1 MIMRTN
7 IKNIVSLLVSLILT
21 GCNADFGD
29 INTNPNK
36 VTSIGSENLFHNVI
50 GYLGKPFAGEFEYIA
65 PMMQYTATTNGN
77 YNIPG
82 NTYAID
88 GTAMGIYSS
97 IWSSYSVDFMR
108 YLNLIETQLTE
119 ENNNASKLAEV
130 NIIRALLL
138 SQYADTFGPVPY
150 DQIAEALNGI
160 VYPKYRSEK
169 DVYLGTEEFKGVLD
183 LLDESIQ
190 VLKNSTDDLFPNDLF
205 FNADREKWIK
215 FASSILL
222 RLSIRISDVETE
234 VAKTYINKAISY
246 GLILDEIDI
255 AKINHRPSVTGEPD
269 YLDNSV
275 ANSLLTLKKERGYCY
290 GASFIT
296 ALKEFNENQIDPRLK
311 VIAGVYDENDVY
323 YDNYYDY
330 EGMLN
335 GCEMDDVESVVE
347 RMGFDDIYTPGI
359 GRYGFASFKKET
371 VLNREAYYIVLGNAE
386 VNFLLAEA
394 VWKGLI
400 SGDAESYY
408 LNGIKSS
415 MRLMKYWGESISEEE
430 IETYIKTLPKLGEN
444 KSMNLRNGLDEII
457 TQKWLSMFENAMQPW
472 CDWRRTHYPSII
484 TDNPNMNKLGITGN
498 KLPGRLPYPQDES
511 IRNKDN
517 YDEGVLMLSN
527 KSDDYMNDLWWAK
540 PYFSL

>member
-1 MIMRTN
+1 M
-7 IKNIVSLLVSLILT
+7 KNIIKHVSILFISLGLA

-29 INTNPNK
+29 VNTNPNAI
-36 VTSIGSENLFHNVI
+36 TSVKSENLFHNVV
-50 GYLGKPFAGEFEYIA
+50 GYLGKPFTGEFEYIA

-108 YLNLIETQLTE
+108 YLNLIETQLKE
-119 ENNNASKLAEV
+119 ESGNTSKLAEV
-130 NIIRALLL
+130 KILRSLLL
-138 SQYADTFGPVPY
+138 SQYADTFGPIPY
-150 DQIAEALNGI
+150 DQIANALNGI
-160 VYPKYRSEK
+160 IYPEYRSEK
-169 DVYLGTEEFKGVLD
+169 DVYLGTTEFKGVLEI
-183 LLDESIQ
+183 LDESIQ
-190 VLKNSTDDLFPNDLF
+190 TLKNSTDELFANDIF
-205 FNADREKWIK
+205 YNADREKWIK

-234 VAKTYINKAISY
+234 MARTYINKAVSY
-246 GLILDEIDI
+246 GVIMDEGDI
-255 AKINHRPSVTGEPD
+255 AKVNHRPTMTGEPS

-275 ANSLLTLKKERGYCY
+275 ATSLLTLKRERGYCY
-290 GASFIT
+290 AASFIT
-296 ALKEFNENQIDPRLK
+296 MLKGFNENQIDPRLK
-311 VIAGVYDENDVY
+311 AIAGVYDENGTY
-323 YDNYYDY
+323 FDNYQDY

-347 RMGFDDIYTPGI
+347 NMGFDQIYTPGI
-359 GRYGFASFKKET
+359 GRYGFASFKTET
-371 VLNREAYYIVLGNAE
+371 ILNREAYYIVMGNAE

-394 VWKGLI
+394 AWKGLLI
-400 SGDAESYY
+400 GDAEVYY
-408 LNGIKSS
+408 QQGIIAS
-415 MRLMKYWGESISEEE
+415 MRSMKYWGETIPESE
-430 IETYIKTLPKLGEN
+430 ITNYMNTLPKLGQN
-444 KSMNLRNGLDEII
+444 KTMNLRDGLDEIL

-484 TDNPNMNKLGITGN
+484 TDNPNMNKLGITN
-498 KLPGRLPYPQDES
+498 HKLPGRLPYPQDES

-517 YDEGVLMLSN
+517 YAKGVSMLSN

-540 PYFSL
+540 SYFK

>member
-1 MIMRTN
+1 M
-7 IKNIVSLLVSLILT
+7 KNIIKHVSILFISLGLA

-29 INTNPNK
+29 VNTNPNAI
-36 VTSIGSENLFHNVI
+36 TSVKSENLFHNVV
-50 GYLGKPFAGEFEYIA
+50 GYLGKPFTGEFEYIA

-108 YLNLIETQLTE
+108 YLNLIETQLKE
-119 ENNNASKLAEV
+119 ESGNTSKLAEV
-130 NIIRALLL
+130 KILRSLLL
-138 SQYADTFGPVPY
+138 SQYADTFGPIPY
-150 DQIAEALNGI
+150 DQIANALNGI
-160 VYPKYRSEK
+160 IYPEYRSEK
-169 DVYLGTEEFKGVLD
+169 DVYLGTTEFKGVLEI
-183 LLDESIQ
+183 LDESIQ
-190 VLKNSTDDLFPNDLF
+190 TLKNSTDELFANDIF
-205 FNADREKWIK
+205 YNADREKWIK

-234 VAKTYINKAISY
+234 MARTYINKAVSY
-246 GLILDEIDI
+246 GVIMDEGDI
-255 AKINHRPSVTGEPD
+255 AKVNHRPTTTGEPS

-275 ANSLLTLKKERGYCY
+275 ATSLLTLKRERGYCY
-290 GASFIT
+290 AASFIT
-296 ALKEFNENQIDPRLK
+296 MLKGFNENQIDPRLK
-311 VIAGVYDENDVY
+311 AIAGVYDENGTY
-323 YDNYYDY
+323 FDNYQDY

-347 RMGFDDIYTPGI
+347 NMGFDQIYTPGI
-359 GRYGFASFKKET
+359 GRYGFASFKTET
-371 VLNREAYYIVLGNAE
+371 ILNREAYYIVMGNAE

-394 VWKGLI
+394 AWKGLLI
-400 SGDAESYY
+400 GDAEVYY
-408 LNGIKSS
+408 QQGIIAS
-415 MRLMKYWGESISEEE
+415 MRSMKYWGETIPESE
-430 IETYIKTLPKLGEN
+430 ITNYMNTLPKLGQN
-444 KSMNLRNGLDEII
+444 KTMNLRDGLDEIL

-484 TDNPNMNKLGITGN
+484 TDNPNMNKLGITN
-498 KLPGRLPYPQDES
+498 HKLPGRLPYPQDES

-517 YDEGVLMLSN
+517 YAKGVSMLSN

-540 PYFSL
+540 SYFKF

>member
-160 VYPKYRSEK
+160 VYPKYRSGK

>member
-1 MIMRTN
+1 MRTN

-21 GCNADFGD
+21 GCYADFGD

-119 ENNNASKLAEV
+119 ENNNTSKLAEV

>member
-1 MIMRTN
+1 M
-7 IKNIVSLLVSLILT
+7 KNIIKHISILFISLGLA

-29 INTNPNK
+29 VNTNPNAI
-36 VTSIGSENLFHNVI
+36 TSVKSENLFHNVV
-50 GYLGKPFAGEFEYIA
+50 GYLGKPFTGEFEYIA

-108 YLNLIETQLTE
+108 YLNLIETQLKE
-119 ENNNASKLAEV
+119 ESGNTSKLAEV
-130 NIIRALLL
+130 KILRSLLL
-138 SQYADTFGPVPY
+138 SQYADTFGPIPY
-150 DQIAEALNGI
+150 DQIANALNGI
-160 VYPKYRSEK
+160 IYPEYRSEK
-169 DVYLGTEEFKGVLD
+169 DVYLGTTEFKGVLEI
-183 LLDESIQ
+183 LDESIQ
-190 VLKNSTDDLFPNDLF
+190 TLKNSTDELFANDIF
-205 FNADREKWIK
+205 YNADREKWIK

-234 VAKTYINKAISY
+234 MARTYINKAVSY
-246 GLILDEIDI
+246 GVIMDEGDI
-255 AKINHRPSVTGEPD
+255 AKVNHRPTTTGEPS

-275 ANSLLTLKKERGYCY
+275 ATSLLTLKRERGYCY
-290 GASFIT
+290 AASFIT
-296 ALKEFNENQIDPRLK
+296 MLKGFNENQIDPRLK
-311 VIAGVYDENDVY
+311 AIAGVYDENGTY
-323 YDNYYDY
+323 FDNYQDY

-347 RMGFDDIYTPGI
+347 NMGFDQIYTPGI
-359 GRYGFASFKKET
+359 GRYGFASFKTET
-371 VLNREAYYIVLGNAE
+371 ILNREAYYIVMGNAE

-394 VWKGLI
+394 AWKGLLI
-400 SGDAESYY
+400 GDAEVYY
-408 LNGIKSS
+408 QQGIIAS
-415 MRLMKYWGESISEEE
+415 MRSMKYWGETIPESE
-430 IETYIKTLPKLGEN
+430 ITNYMNTLPKLGQN
-444 KSMNLRNGLDEII
+444 KTMNLRDGLDEIL

-484 TDNPNMNKLGITGN
+484 TDNPNMNKLGITN
-498 KLPGRLPYPQDES
+498 HKLPGRLPYPQDES

-517 YDEGVLMLSN
+517 YAKGVSMLSN

-540 PYFSL
+540 SYFK

>member
-1 MIMRTN
+1 M
-7 IKNIVSLLVSLILT
+7 KNIIKHVSILFISLGLA

-29 INTNPNK
+29 VNTNPNAI
-36 VTSIGSENLFHNVI
+36 TSVKSENLFHNVV
-50 GYLGKPFAGEFEYIA
+50 GYLGKPFTGEFEYIA

-108 YLNLIETQLTE
+108 YLNLIETQLKE
-119 ENNNASKLAEV
+119 ESGNTSKLAEV
-130 NIIRALLL
+130 KILRSLLL
-138 SQYADTFGPVPY
+138 SQYADTFGPIPY
-150 DQIAEALNGI
+150 DQIANALNGI
-160 VYPKYRSEK
+160 IYPEYRSEK
-169 DVYLGTEEFKGVLD
+169 DVYLGTTEFKGVLEI
-183 LLDESIQ
+183 LDESIQ
-190 VLKNSTDDLFPNDLF
+190 TLKNSTDELFANDIF
-205 FNADREKWIK
+205 YNADREKWIK

-234 VAKTYINKAISY
+234 MARTYINKAVSY
-246 GLILDEIDI
+246 GVIMDEGDI
-255 AKINHRPSVTGEPD
+255 AKVNHRPTTTGEPS

-275 ANSLLTLKKERGYCY
+275 ATSLLILKRERGYCY
-290 GASFIT
+290 AASFIT
-296 ALKEFNENQIDPRLK
+296 MLKGFNENQIDPRLK
-311 VIAGVYDENDVY
+311 AIAGVYDENGTY
-323 YDNYYDY
+323 FDNYQDY

-347 RMGFDDIYTPGI
+347 NMGFDQIYTPGI
-359 GRYGFASFKKET
+359 GRYGFASFKTET
-371 VLNREAYYIVLGNAE
+371 ILNREAYYIVMGNAE

-394 VWKGLI
+394 AWKGLLI
-400 SGDAESYY
+400 GDAEVYY
-408 LNGIKSS
+408 QQGIIAS
-415 MRLMKYWGESISEEE
+415 MRSMKYWGETIPESE
-430 IETYIKTLPKLGEN
+430 ITNYMNTLPKLGQN
-444 KSMNLRNGLDEII
+444 KTMNLRDGLDEIL

-484 TDNPNMNKLGITGN
+484 TDNPNMNKLGITN
-498 KLPGRLPYPQDES
+498 HKLPGRLPYPQDES

-517 YDEGVLMLSN
+517 YAKGVSMLSN

-540 PYFSL
+540 SYFK

>member
-1 MIMRTN
+1 M
-7 IKNIVSLLVSLILT
+7 KNIIKCVSILFISLGLA

-29 INTNPNK
+29 INMNPNA
-36 VTSIGSENLFHNVI
+36 VTSIKSENLFHNVI

-88 GTAMGIYSS
+88 GTAMSIYSS

-108 YLNLIETQLTE
+108 YLNLIETQIKE
-119 ENNNASKLAEV
+119 EGGNSSKLAEV
-130 NIIRALLL
+130 NILRSLLL

-150 DQIAEALNGI
+150 DQIANALNGVI
-160 VYPKYRSEK
+160 YPEYRSEK
-169 DVYLGTEEFKGVLD
+169 DIYLGTTEFKGVLEV
-183 LLDESIQ
+183 LDESIQ
-190 VLKNSTDDLFPNDLF
+190 ILKKSTDELFANDIF
-205 FNADREKWIK
+205 YNADREKWIK

-234 VAKTYINKAISY
+234 IAKTYIDKAVSY
-246 GLILDEIDI
+246 GLIMDEGDI
-255 AKINHRPSVTGEPD
+255 AKVNHRPTTTGEPS

-275 ANSLLTLKKERGYCY
+275 ATSLLTLKKDRGYCY
-290 GASFIT
+290 AASFIT
-296 ALKEFNENQIDPRLK
+296 ALKSFNENQIDPRLK
-311 VIAGVYDENDVY
+311 AIAGVYDENGTY
-323 YDNYYDY
+323 FDNYQDY

-347 RMGFDDIYTPGI
+347 NMGFDQIYTPGI
-359 GRYGFASFKKET
+359 GRYGFASFKMET
-371 VLNREAYYIVLGNAE
+371 VLNREAYYIVMGNAE

-394 VWKGLI
+394 AWKGLFA
-400 SGDAESYY
+400 GNAEIYY
-408 LNGIKSS
+408 QQGIIAS
-415 MRLMKYWGESISEEE
+415 MRLMKYWGETISESE
-430 IETYIKTLPKLGEN
+430 ITNYINTLPKLGQN
-444 KSMNLRNGLDEII
+444 KTMNLRDGLDEII
-457 TQKWLSMFENAMQPW
+457 TQKWLSMFENAIQPW

-484 TDNPNMNKLGITGN
+484 TDNPNMNKLGITN
-498 KLPGRLPYPQDES
+498 HKLPGRLPYPQDES

-517 YDEGVLMLSN
+517 YTKGVSMLSN

-540 PYFSL
+540 SYFK

>member
-1 MIMRTN
+1 M
-7 IKNIVSLLVSLILT
+7 KNIIKHVSILFISLGLA

-29 INTNPNK
+29 VNTNPNAI
-36 VTSIGSENLFHNVI
+36 TSVKSENLFHNVV
-50 GYLGKPFAGEFEYIA
+50 GYLGKPFTGEFEYIA

-108 YLNLIETQLTE
+108 YLNLIETQLKE
-119 ENNNASKLAEV
+119 ESGNTSKLAEV
-130 NIIRALLL
+130 KILRSLLL
-138 SQYADTFGPVPY
+138 SQYADTFGPIPY
-150 DQIAEALNGI
+150 DQIANALNGI
-160 VYPKYRSEK
+160 IYPEYRSEK
-169 DVYLGTEEFKGVLD
+169 DVYLGTTEFKGVLEI
-183 LLDESIQ
+183 LDESIQ
-190 VLKNSTDDLFPNDLF
+190 TLKNSTDELFANDIF
-205 FNADREKWIK
+205 YNADREKWIK

-234 VAKTYINKAISY
+234 MARTYINKAVSY
-246 GLILDEIDI
+246 GVIMDEGDI
-255 AKINHRPSVTGEPD
+255 AKVNHRPTTTGEPS

-275 ANSLLTLKKERGYCY
+275 ATSLLTLKRERGYCY
-290 GASFIT
+290 AASFIT
-296 ALKEFNENQIDPRLK
+296 MLKGFNENLIDPRLK
-311 VIAGVYDENDVY
+311 AIAGVYDENGTY
-323 YDNYYDY
+323 FDNYQDY

-347 RMGFDDIYTPGI
+347 NMGFDQIYTPGI
-359 GRYGFASFKKET
+359 GRYGFASFKTET
-371 VLNREAYYIVLGNAE
+371 ILNREAYYIVMGNAE

-394 VWKGLI
+394 AWKGLLI
-400 SGDAESYY
+400 GDAEVYY
-408 LNGIKSS
+408 QQGIIAS
-415 MRLMKYWGESISEEE
+415 MRLMKYWGETIPESE
-430 IETYIKTLPKLGEN
+430 ITNYMNTLPKLGQN
-444 KSMNLRNGLDEII
+444 KTMNLRDGLDEIL

-484 TDNPNMNKLGITGN
+484 TDNPNMNKLGITN
-498 KLPGRLPYPQDES
+498 HKLPGRLPYPQDES

-517 YDEGVLMLSN
+517 YAKGVSMLSN

-540 PYFSL
+540 SYFK

>member
-1 MIMRTN
+1 M
-7 IKNIVSLLVSLILT
+7 KNIIKHVSILFISLGLA

-29 INTNPNK
+29 VNSNPNAI
-36 VTSIGSENLFHNVI
+36 TSVKSENLFHNVV
-50 GYLGKPFAGEFEYIA
+50 GYLGKPFTGEFEYIA

-108 YLNLIETQLTE
+108 YLNLIETQLKE
-119 ENNNASKLAEV
+119 ESGNTSKLAEV
-130 NIIRALLL
+130 KILRSLLL
-138 SQYADTFGPVPY
+138 SQYADTFGPIPY
-150 DQIAEALNGI
+150 DQIANALNGI
-160 VYPKYRSEK
+160 IYPEYRSEK
-169 DVYLGTEEFKGVLD
+169 DVYLGTTEFKGVLEI
-183 LLDESIQ
+183 LDESIQ
-190 VLKNSTDDLFPNDLF
+190 TLKNSTDELFANDIF
-205 FNADREKWIK
+205 YNADREKWIK

-234 VAKTYINKAISY
+234 MARTYINKAVSY
-246 GLILDEIDI
+246 GVIMDEGDI
-255 AKINHRPSVTGEPD
+255 AKVNHRPTTTGEPS

-275 ANSLLTLKKERGYCY
+275 ATSLLTLKRERGYCY
-290 GASFIT
+290 AASFIT
-296 ALKEFNENQIDPRLK
+296 MLKGFNENQIDPRLK
-311 VIAGVYDENDVY
+311 AIAGVYDENGTY
-323 YDNYYDY
+323 FDNYQDY

-347 RMGFDDIYTPGI
+347 NMGFDQIYTPGI
-359 GRYGFASFKKET
+359 GRYGFASFKTET
-371 VLNREAYYIVLGNAE
+371 ILNREAYYIVMGNAE

-394 VWKGLI
+394 AWKGLLI
-400 SGDAESYY
+400 GDAEVYY
-408 LNGIKSS
+408 QQGIIAS
-415 MRLMKYWGESISEEE
+415 MRSMKYWGETIPESE
-430 IETYIKTLPKLGEN
+430 ITNYMNTLPKLGQN
-444 KSMNLRNGLDEII
+444 KTMNLRDGLDEIL

-484 TDNPNMNKLGITGN
+484 TDNPNMNKLGITN
-498 KLPGRLPYPQDES
+498 HKLPGRLPYPQDES

-517 YDEGVLMLSN
+517 YAKGVSMLSN

-540 PYFSL
+540 SYFK

>member
-1 MIMRTN
+1 M
-7 IKNIVSLLVSLILT
+7 KNIIKHVSILFISLGLA

-29 INTNPNK
+29 VNTNPNAI
-36 VTSIGSENLFHNVI
+36 TSVKSENLFHNVV
-50 GYLGKPFAGEFEYIA
+50 GYLGKPFTGEFEYIA

-108 YLNLIETQLTE
+108 YLNLIETQLKE
-119 ENNNASKLAEV
+119 ESGNTSKLAEV
-130 NIIRALLL
+130 KILRSLLL
-138 SQYADTFGPVPY
+138 SQYADTFGPIPY
-150 DQIAEALNGI
+150 DQIANALNGI
-160 VYPKYRSEK
+160 IYPEYRSEK
-169 DVYLGTEEFKGVLD
+169 DVYLGTTEFKGVLEI
-183 LLDESIQ
+183 LDESIQ
-190 VLKNSTDDLFPNDLF
+190 TLKNSTDELFANDIF
-205 FNADREKWIK
+205 YNADREKWIK

-234 VAKTYINKAISY
+234 MARTYINKAVSY
-246 GLILDEIDI
+246 GVIMDEGDI
-255 AKINHRPSVTGEPD
+255 AKVNHRPTTTGEPS

-275 ANSLLTLKKERGYCY
+275 ATSLLTLKRERGYCY
-290 GASFIT
+290 AASFIT
-296 ALKEFNENQIDPRLK
+296 MLKGFNENQIDPRLK
-311 VIAGVYDENDVY
+311 AIAGVYDENGTY
-323 YDNYYDY
+323 FDNYQDY

-347 RMGFDDIYTPGI
+347 NMGFDQIYTPGI
-359 GRYGFASFKKET
+359 GRYGFASFKTET
-371 VLNREAYYIVLGNAE
+371 ILNREAYYIVMGNAE

-394 VWKGLI
+394 AWKGLLI
-400 SGDAESYY
+400 GDAEVYY
-408 LNGIKSS
+408 QQGIIAS
-415 MRLMKYWGESISEEE
+415 MRSMKYWGETIPESE
-430 IETYIKTLPKLGEN
+430 ITNYMNTLPTLGQN
-444 KSMNLRNGLDEII
+444 KTMNLRDGLDEIL

-484 TDNPNMNKLGITGN
+484 TDNPNMNKLGITN
-498 KLPGRLPYPQDES
+498 HKLPGRLPYPQDES

-517 YDEGVLMLSN
+517 YAKGVSMLSN

-540 PYFSL
+540 SYFK

>member
-1 MIMRTN
+1 M
-7 IKNIVSLLVSLILT
+7 KNIIKHVSILFISLGLA

-29 INTNPNK
+29 VNTNPNAI
-36 VTSIGSENLFHNVI
+36 TSVKSENLFHNVV
-50 GYLGKPFAGEFEYIA
+50 GYLGKPFTGEFEYIA

-108 YLNLIETQLTE
+108 YLNLIETQLKE
-119 ENNNASKLAEV
+119 ERGNTSKLAEV
-130 NIIRALLL
+130 KILRSLLL
-138 SQYADTFGPVPY
+138 SQYADTFGPIPY
-150 DQIAEALNGI
+150 DQIANALNGI
-160 VYPKYRSEK
+160 IYPEYRSEK
-169 DVYLGTEEFKGVLD
+169 DVYLGTTEFKGVLEI
-183 LLDESIQ
+183 LDESIQ
-190 VLKNSTDDLFPNDLF
+190 TLKNSTDELFANDIF
-205 FNADREKWIK
+205 YNADREKWIK

-234 VAKTYINKAISY
+234 MARTYINKAVSY
-246 GLILDEIDI
+246 GVIMDEGDI
-255 AKINHRPSVTGEPD
+255 AKVNHRPTTTGEPS

-275 ANSLLTLKKERGYCY
+275 ATSLLTLKRERGYCY
-290 GASFIT
+290 AASFIT
-296 ALKEFNENQIDPRLK
+296 MLKGFNENQIDPRLK
-311 VIAGVYDENDVY
+311 AIAGVYDENGTY
-323 YDNYYDY
+323 FDNYQDY

-347 RMGFDDIYTPGI
+347 NMGFDQIYTPGI
-359 GRYGFASFKKET
+359 GRYGFASFKTET
-371 VLNREAYYIVLGNAE
+371 ILNREAYYIVMGNAE

-394 VWKGLI
+394 AWKGLLI
-400 SGDAESYY
+400 GDAEVYY
-408 LNGIKSS
+408 QQGIIAS
-415 MRLMKYWGESISEEE
+415 MRLMKYWGETIPESE
-430 IETYIKTLPKLGEN
+430 ITNYMNTLPKLGQN
-444 KSMNLRNGLDEII
+444 KTMNLRDGLDEIL

-484 TDNPNMNKLGITGN
+484 TDNPNMNKLGITN
-498 KLPGRLPYPQDES
+498 HKLPGRLPYPQDES

-517 YDEGVLMLSN
+517 YAKGVSMLSN

-540 PYFSL
+540 SYFK

>member
-1 MIMRTN
+1 M
-7 IKNIVSLLVSLILT
+7 KNIIKHVSILFISLGLA

-29 INTNPNK
+29 VNTNPNAI
-36 VTSIGSENLFHNVI
+36 TSVKSENLFHNVV
-50 GYLGKPFAGEFEYIA
+50 GYLGKPFTGEFEYIA

-108 YLNLIETQLTE
+108 YLNLIETQLKE
-119 ENNNASKLAEV
+119 ESGNTSKLAEV
-130 NIIRALLL
+130 KILRSLLL
-138 SQYADTFGPVPY
+138 SQYADTFGPIPY
-150 DQIAEALNGI
+150 DQIANALNGI
-160 VYPKYRSEK
+160 IYPEYRSEK
-169 DVYLGTEEFKGVLD
+169 DVYLGTTEFKGVLEI
-183 LLDESIQ
+183 LDESIQ
-190 VLKNSTDDLFPNDLF
+190 TLKNSTDELFANDIF
-205 FNADREKWIK
+205 YNADREKWIK

-234 VAKTYINKAISY
+234 MARTYINKAVSY
-246 GLILDEIDI
+246 GVIMDEGDI
-255 AKINHRPSVTGEPD
+255 AKVNHRPTTTGEPS

-275 ANSLLTLKKERGYCY
+275 ATSLLTLKRERGYCY
-290 GASFIT
+290 AASFIT
-296 ALKEFNENQIDPRLK
+296 MLKGFNENQIDPRLK
-311 VIAGVYDENDVY
+311 AIAGVYDENGTY
-323 YDNYYDY
+323 FDNYQDY

-347 RMGFDDIYTPGI
+347 NMEFDQIYTPGI
-359 GRYGFASFKKET
+359 GRYGFASFKTET
-371 VLNREAYYIVLGNAE
+371 ILNREAYYIVMGNAE

-394 VWKGLI
+394 AWKGLLI
-400 SGDAESYY
+400 GDAEVYY
-408 LNGIKSS
+408 QQGIIAS
-415 MRLMKYWGESISEEE
+415 MRSMKYWGETIPESE
-430 IETYIKTLPKLGEN
+430 ITNYMNTLPTLGQN
-444 KSMNLRNGLDEII
+444 KTMNLRDGLDEIL

-484 TDNPNMNKLGITGN
+484 TDNPNMNKLGITN
-498 KLPGRLPYPQDES
+498 HKLPGRLPYPQDES

-517 YDEGVLMLSN
+517 YAKGVSMLSN

-540 PYFSL
+540 SYFK

>member
-1 MIMRTN
+1 M
-7 IKNIVSLLVSLILT
+7 KNIIKHVSILFISLGLA

-29 INTNPNK
+29 VNTNPNAI
-36 VTSIGSENLFHNVI
+36 TSVKSENLFHNVV
-50 GYLGKPFAGEFEYIA
+50 GYLGKPFTGEFEYIA

-108 YLNLIETQLTE
+108 YLNLIETQLKE
-119 ENNNASKLAEV
+119 ESGNTSKLAEV
-130 NIIRALLL
+130 KILRSLLL
-138 SQYADTFGPVPY
+138 SQYADTFGPIPY
-150 DQIAEALNGI
+150 DQIANALNGI
-160 VYPKYRSEK
+160 IYPEYRSEK
-169 DVYLGTEEFKGVLD
+169 DVYLGTTEFKGVLEI
-183 LLDESIQ
+183 LDESIQ
-190 VLKNSTDDLFPNDLF
+190 TLKNSTDELFANDIF
-205 FNADREKWIK
+205 YNADREKWIK

-234 VAKTYINKAISY
+234 MARTYINKAVSY
-246 GLILDEIDI
+246 GVIMDEGDI
-255 AKINHRPSVTGEPD
+255 AKVNHRPTTTGEPS

-275 ANSLLTLKKERGYCY
+275 ATSLLTLKRERGYCY
-290 GASFIT
+290 AASFIT
-296 ALKEFNENQIDPRLK
+296 MLKGFNENQIDPRLK
-311 VIAGVYDENDVY
+311 AIAGVYDENGTY
-323 YDNYYDY
+323 FDNYQDY

-347 RMGFDDIYTPGI
+347 NMGFDQIYTPGI
-359 GRYGFASFKKET
+359 GRYGFASFKTET
-371 VLNREAYYIVLGNAE
+371 ILNREAYYIVMGNAE

-394 VWKGLI
+394 AWKGLLI
-400 SGDAESYY
+400 GDAEVYY
-408 LNGIKSS
+408 QQGIIAS
-415 MRLMKYWGESISEEE
+415 MRSMKYWGETIPESE
-430 IETYIKTLPKLGEN
+430 ITNYMNTLPKLGQN
-444 KSMNLRNGLDEII
+444 KTMNFRDGLDEIL

-484 TDNPNMNKLGITGN
+484 TDNPNMNKLGITN
-498 KLPGRLPYPQDES
+498 HKLPGRLPYPQDES

-517 YDEGVLMLSN
+517 YAKGVSMLSN

-540 PYFSL
+540 SYFK

>member
-1 MIMRTN
+1 MRTN

>member
-1 MIMRTN
+1 MRTN

-160 VYPKYRSEK
+160 VYPKYRSGK

>member
-1 MIMRTN
+1 M
-7 IKNIVSLLVSLILT
+7 KNIIKHVSILFISLGLA

-29 INTNPNK
+29 VNTNPNAI
-36 VTSIGSENLFHNVI
+36 TSVKSENLFHNVV
-50 GYLGKPFAGEFEYIA
+50 GYLGKPFTGEFEYIA

-108 YLNLIETQLTE
+108 YLNLIETQLKE
-119 ENNNASKLAEV
+119 ESGNTSKLAEV
-130 NIIRALLL
+130 KILRSLLL
-138 SQYADTFGPVPY
+138 SQYADTFGPIPY
-150 DQIAEALNGI
+150 DQIANALNGI
-160 VYPKYRSEK
+160 IYPEYRSEK
-169 DVYLGTEEFKGVLD
+169 DVYLGTTEFKGVLEI
-183 LLDESIQ
+183 LDESIQ
-190 VLKNSTDDLFPNDLF
+190 TLKNSTDELFANDIF
-205 FNADREKWIK
+205 YNADREKWIK

-234 VAKTYINKAISY
+234 MARTYINKAVSY
-246 GLILDEIDI
+246 GVIMDEGDI
-255 AKINHRPSVTGEPD
+255 AKVNHRPTTTGEPS

-275 ANSLLTLKKERGYCY
+275 ATSLLTLKRERGYCY
-290 GASFIT
+290 AASFIT
-296 ALKEFNENQIDPRLK
+296 MLKGFNENQIDPRLK
-311 VIAGVYDENDVY
+311 AIAGVYDENGTY
-323 YDNYYDY
+323 FDNYQDY

-347 RMGFDDIYTPGI
+347 NMGFDQIYTPGI
-359 GRYGFASFKKET
+359 GRYGFASFKTET
-371 VLNREAYYIVLGNAE
+371 ILNREAYYIVMGNAE

-394 VWKGLI
+394 AWKGLLI
-400 SGDAESYY
+400 GDAEVYY
-408 LNGIKSS
+408 QQGIIAS
-415 MRLMKYWGESISEEE
+415 MRLMKYWGETIPESE
-430 IETYIKTLPKLGEN
+430 ITNYMNTLPKLGQN
-444 KSMNLRNGLDEII
+444 KTMNLRDGLDEIL

-484 TDNPNMNKLGITGN
+484 TDNPNMNKLGITN
-498 KLPGRLPYPQDES
+498 HKLPGRLPYPQDES

-517 YDEGVLMLSN
+517 YAKGVSMLSN

-540 PYFSL
+540 SYFK

>member
-1 MIMRTN
+1 MRTN

-234 VAKTYINKAISY
+234 VAR
-246 GLILDEIDI
+246 LILI
-255 AKINHRPSVTGEPD
+255 KQ
-269 YLDNSV
+269 YL
-275 ANSLLTLKKERGYCY
+275 
-290 GASFIT
+290 
-296 ALKEFNENQIDPRLK
+296 
-311 VIAGVYDENDVY
+311 
-323 YDNYYDY
+323 
-330 EGMLN
+330 
-335 GCEMDDVESVVE
+335 MD
-347 RMGFDDIYTPGI
+347 
-359 GRYGFASFKKET
+359 
-371 VLNREAYYIVLGNAE
+371 
-386 VNFLLAEA
+386 
-394 VWKGLI
+394 
-400 SGDAESYY
+400 
-408 LNGIKSS
+408 
-415 MRLMKYWGESISEEE
+415 
-430 IETYIKTLPKLGEN
+430 
-444 KSMNLRNGLDEII
+444 
-457 TQKWLSMFENAMQPW
+457 
-472 CDWRRTHYPSII
+472 
-484 TDNPNMNKLGITGN
+484 
-498 KLPGRLPYPQDES
+498 
-511 IRNKDN
+511 
-517 YDEGVLMLSN
+517 
-527 KSDDYMNDLWWAK
+527 
-540 PYFSL
+540 

>member
-21 GCNADFGD
+21 GCYADFGD

-119 ENNNASKLAEV
+119 ENNNTSKLAEV

>member
-1 MIMRTN
+1 M
-7 IKNIVSLLVSLILT
+7 KNIIKHVSILFISLGLA

-29 INTNPNK
+29 VNTNPNAI
-36 VTSIGSENLFHNVI
+36 TSVKSENLFHNVV
-50 GYLGKPFAGEFEYIA
+50 GYLGKPFTGEFEYIA

-108 YLNLIETQLTE
+108 YLNLIETQLKE
-119 ENNNASKLAEV
+119 ESGNTSKLAEV
-130 NIIRALLL
+130 KILRSLLL
-138 SQYADTFGPVPY
+138 SQYADTFGPIPY
-150 DQIAEALNGI
+150 DQIANALNGI
-160 VYPKYRSEK
+160 IYPEYRSEK
-169 DVYLGTEEFKGVLD
+169 DVYLGTTEFKGVLEI
-183 LLDESIQ
+183 LDESIQ
-190 VLKNSTDDLFPNDLF
+190 TLKNSTDELFANDIF
-205 FNADREKWIK
+205 YNADREKWIK

-234 VAKTYINKAISY
+234 MARTYINKAVSY
-246 GLILDEIDI
+246 GVIMDEGDI
-255 AKINHRPSVTGEPD
+255 AKVNHRPTTTGEPS

-275 ANSLLTLKKERGYCY
+275 ATSLLTLKRERGYCY
-290 GASFIT
+290 AASFIT
-296 ALKEFNENQIDPRLK
+296 MLKGFNENQIDPRLK
-311 VIAGVYDENDVY
+311 AIAGVYDENGTY
-323 YDNYYDY
+323 FDNYQDY

-347 RMGFDDIYTPGI
+347 NMGFDQIYTPGI
-359 GRYGFASFKKET
+359 GRYGFASFKTET
-371 VLNREAYYIVLGNAE
+371 ILNREAYYIVMGNAE

-394 VWKGLI
+394 AWKGLLI
-400 SGDAESYY
+400 GDAEVYY
-408 LNGIKSS
+408 QQGIIAS
-415 MRLMKYWGESISEEE
+415 MRSMKYWGETIPESE
-430 IETYIKTLPKLGEN
+430 ITNYMNTLPKLGQN
-444 KSMNLRNGLDEII
+444 KTMNLRDGLDEIL

-484 TDNPNMNKLGITGN
+484 TDNPNMNKLGITN
-498 KLPGRLPYPQDES
+498 HKLPGRLPYPQDES

-517 YDEGVLMLSN
+517 YAKGVSMLSN

-540 PYFSL
+540 SYFK

>member
-1 MIMRTN
+1 MKTN
-7 IKNIVSLLVSLILT
+7 HKFILSLFVSFILM

-29 INTNPNK
+29 INTNPTK

-50 GYLGKPFAGEFEYIA
+50 GYLGQPFAGEFEYIA

-88 GTAMGIYSS
+88 GTAMSIYSS
-97 IWSSYSVDFMR
+97 IWSSYSVDFVR
-108 YLNLIETQLTE
+108 YLNLIETQLNE
-119 ENNNASKLAEV
+119 ENGNVSKLAEV

-169 DVYLGTEEFKGVLD
+169 DIYLGTDEFEGVLD
-183 LLDESIQ
+183 LLDKSIQ
-190 VLKNSTDDLFPNDLF
+190 ALRNSSDELFSDDIF

-222 RLSIRISDVETE
+222 RLSIRISDVEPDI
-234 VAKTYINKAISY
+234 AKNYIDKALSY
-246 GLILDEIDI
+246 GLILDEADI
-255 AKINHRPSVTGEPD
+255 AKVNHRPSTTGEPS

-296 ALKEFNENQIDPRLK
+296 ALKNFNANQIDPRLK
-311 VIAGVYDENDVY
+311 VMAGVYDENEVH
-323 YDNYYDY
+323 YDNYQDY

-335 GCEMDDVESVVE
+335 GCEMDDVESVVAN
-347 RMGFDDIYTPGI
+347 MGFDEIYTPGI
-359 GRYGFASFKKET
+359 GRYGFASFKMET

-394 VWKGLI
+394 AWKNLI
-400 SGDAESYY
+400 VGDAEVYY
-408 LNGIKSS
+408 RQGIEAS
-415 MRLMKYWGESISEEE
+415 MRLMKYWGEAIPESEISD
-430 IETYIKTLPKLGEN
+430 YLNTLPALGQNE
-444 KSMNLRNGLDEII
+444 SLNLRGGLDEII

-484 TDNPNMNKLGITGN
+484 TDNPNMNKLGITDHR
-498 KLPGRLPYPQDES
+498 LPGRLPYPQDES
-511 IRNKDN
+511 VRNKEN
-517 YDEGVLMLSN
+517 YDEGVSMLSN

>member
-1 MIMRTN
+1 M
-7 IKNIVSLLVSLILT
+7 KNIIKHVSILFISLGLA

-29 INTNPNK
+29 VNTNPNAI
-36 VTSIGSENLFHNVI
+36 TSVKSENLFHNVV
-50 GYLGKPFAGEFEYIA
+50 GYLGKPFTGEFEYIA

-108 YLNLIETQLTE
+108 YLNLIETQLKE
-119 ENNNASKLAEV
+119 ESGNTSKLAEV
-130 NIIRALLL
+130 KILRSLLL
-138 SQYADTFGPVPY
+138 SQYADTFGPIPY
-150 DQIAEALNGI
+150 DQIANALNGI
-160 VYPKYRSEK
+160 IYPEYRSEK
-169 DVYLGTEEFKGVLD
+169 DVYLGTTEFKGVLEI
-183 LLDESIQ
+183 LDESIQ
-190 VLKNSTDDLFPNDLF
+190 TLKNSTDELFANDIF
-205 FNADREKWIK
+205 YNADREKWIK

-234 VAKTYINKAISY
+234 MARTYINKAVSY
-246 GLILDEIDI
+246 GVIMDEGDI
-255 AKINHRPSVTGEPD
+255 AKVNHRPTTTGEPS

-275 ANSLLTLKKERGYCY
+275 ATSLLTLKRERGYRY
-290 GASFIT
+290 AASFIT
-296 ALKEFNENQIDPRLK
+296 MLKGFNENQIDPRLK
-311 VIAGVYDENDVY
+311 AIAGVYDENGTY
-323 YDNYYDY
+323 FDNYQDY

-347 RMGFDDIYTPGI
+347 NMGFDQIYTPGI
-359 GRYGFASFKKET
+359 GRYGFASFKTET
-371 VLNREAYYIVLGNAE
+371 ILNREAYYIVMGNAE

-394 VWKGLI
+394 AWKGLLI
-400 SGDAESYY
+400 GDAEVYY
-408 LNGIKSS
+408 QQGIIAS
-415 MRLMKYWGESISEEE
+415 MRSMKYWGETIPESE
-430 IETYIKTLPKLGEN
+430 ITNYMNTLPKLGQN
-444 KSMNLRNGLDEII
+444 KTMNLRDGLDEIL

-484 TDNPNMNKLGITGN
+484 TDNPNMNKLGITN
-498 KLPGRLPYPQDES
+498 HKLPGRLPYPQDES

-517 YDEGVLMLSN
+517 YAKGVSMLSN

-540 PYFSL
+540 SYFK

>member
-1 MIMRTN
+1 M
-7 IKNIVSLLVSLILT
+7 KNIMKHVSILFISLGLA

-29 INTNPNK
+29 VNTNPNAI
-36 VTSIGSENLFHNVI
+36 TSVKSENLFHNVV
-50 GYLGKPFAGEFEYIA
+50 GYLGKPFTGEFEYIA

-108 YLNLIETQLTE
+108 YLNLIETQLKE
-119 ENNNASKLAEV
+119 ESGNTSKLAEV
-130 NIIRALLL
+130 KILRSLLL
-138 SQYADTFGPVPY
+138 SQYADTFGPIPY
-150 DQIAEALNGI
+150 DQIANALNGI
-160 VYPKYRSEK
+160 IYPEYRSEK
-169 DVYLGTEEFKGVLD
+169 DVYLGTTEFKGVLEI
-183 LLDESIQ
+183 LDESIQ
-190 VLKNSTDDLFPNDLF
+190 TLKNSTDELFANDIF
-205 FNADREKWIK
+205 YNADREKWIK

-234 VAKTYINKAISY
+234 MARTYINKAVSY
-246 GLILDEIDI
+246 GVIMDEGDI
-255 AKINHRPSVTGEPD
+255 AKVNHRPTTTGEPS

-275 ANSLLTLKKERGYCY
+275 ATSLLTLKRERGYCY
-290 GASFIT
+290 AASFIT
-296 ALKEFNENQIDPRLK
+296 MLKGFNENQIDPRLK
-311 VIAGVYDENDVY
+311 AIAGVYDENGTY
-323 YDNYYDY
+323 FDNYQDY

-347 RMGFDDIYTPGI
+347 NMGFDQIYTPGI
-359 GRYGFASFKKET
+359 GRYGFASFKTET
-371 VLNREAYYIVLGNAE
+371 ILNREAYYIVMGNAE

-394 VWKGLI
+394 AWKGLLI
-400 SGDAESYY
+400 GDAEVYY
-408 LNGIKSS
+408 QQGIIAS
-415 MRLMKYWGESISEEE
+415 MRSMKYWGETIPESE
-430 IETYIKTLPKLGEN
+430 ITNYMNTLPKLGQN
-444 KSMNLRNGLDEII
+444 KTMNLRDGLDEIL

-484 TDNPNMNKLGITGN
+484 TDNPNMNKLGITN
-498 KLPGRLPYPQDES
+498 HKLPGRLPYPQDES

-517 YDEGVLMLSN
+517 YAKGVSMLSN

-540 PYFSL
+540 SYFK

>member
-1 MIMRTN
+1 M
-7 IKNIVSLLVSLILT
+7 KNIIKHISILFISLGLA

-29 INTNPNK
+29 VNTNPNAI
-36 VTSIGSENLFHNVI
+36 TSVKSENLFHNVV
-50 GYLGKPFAGEFEYIA
+50 GYLGKPFTGEFEYIA

-108 YLNLIETQLTE
+108 YLNLIETQLKE
-119 ENNNASKLAEV
+119 ESGNTSKLAEV
-130 NIIRALLL
+130 KILRSLLL
-138 SQYADTFGPVPY
+138 SQYADTFGPIPY
-150 DQIAEALNGI
+150 DQIANALNGI
-160 VYPKYRSEK
+160 IYPEYRSEK
-169 DVYLGTEEFKGVLD
+169 DVYLGTTEFKGVLEI
-183 LLDESIQ
+183 LDESIQ
-190 VLKNSTDDLFPNDLF
+190 TLKNSTDELFANDIF
-205 FNADREKWIK
+205 YNADREKWIK

-234 VAKTYINKAISY
+234 MARTYINKAVSY
-246 GLILDEIDI
+246 GVIMDEGDI
-255 AKINHRPSVTGEPD
+255 AKVNHRPTTTGEPS

-275 ANSLLTLKKERGYCY
+275 ATSLLTLKRERGYCY
-290 GASFIT
+290 AASFIT
-296 ALKEFNENQIDPRLK
+296 MLKGFNENQIDPRLK
-311 VIAGVYDENDVY
+311 AIAGVYDENGTY
-323 YDNYYDY
+323 FDNYQDY

-347 RMGFDDIYTPGI
+347 NMGFDQIYTPGI
-359 GRYGFASFKKET
+359 GRYGFASFKTET
-371 VLNREAYYIVLGNAE
+371 ILNREAYYIVMGNAE

-394 VWKGLI
+394 AWKGLLI
-400 SGDAESYY
+400 GDAEVYY
-408 LNGIKSS
+408 QQGIIAS
-415 MRLMKYWGESISEEE
+415 MRLMKYWGETIPESE
-430 IETYIKTLPKLGEN
+430 ITNYMNTLPKLGQN
-444 KSMNLRNGLDEII
+444 KTMNLRDGLDEIL

-484 TDNPNMNKLGITGN
+484 TDNPNMNKLGITN
-498 KLPGRLPYPQDES
+498 HKLPGRLPYPQDES

-517 YDEGVLMLSN
+517 YAKGVSMLSN

-540 PYFSL
+540 SYFK

>member
-1 MIMRTN
+1 M
-7 IKNIVSLLVSLILT
+7 KNIIKHVSILFISLGLA

-29 INTNPNK
+29 VNTNPNAI
-36 VTSIGSENLFHNVI
+36 TSVKSENLFHNVV
-50 GYLGKPFAGEFEYIA
+50 GYLGKPFTGEFEYIA

-108 YLNLIETQLTE
+108 YLNLIETQLKE
-119 ENNNASKLAEV
+119 ESGNTSKLAEV
-130 NIIRALLL
+130 KILRSLLL
-138 SQYADTFGPVPY
+138 SQYADTFGPIPY
-150 DQIAEALNGI
+150 DQIANALNGI
-160 VYPKYRSEK
+160 IYPEYRSEK
-169 DVYLGTEEFKGVLD
+169 DVYLGTTEFKGVLEI
-183 LLDESIQ
+183 LDESIQ
-190 VLKNSTDDLFPNDLF
+190 TLKNSTDELFANDIF
-205 FNADREKWIK
+205 YNADREKWIK

-234 VAKTYINKAISY
+234 MARTYINKAVSY
-246 GLILDEIDI
+246 GVIMDERDI
-255 AKINHRPSVTGEPD
+255 AKVNHRPTTTGEPS

-275 ANSLLTLKKERGYCY
+275 ATSLLTLKRERGYCY
-290 GASFIT
+290 AASFIT
-296 ALKEFNENQIDPRLK
+296 MLKGFNENQIDPRLK
-311 VIAGVYDENDVY
+311 AIAGVYDENGTY
-323 YDNYYDY
+323 FDNYQDY

-347 RMGFDDIYTPGI
+347 NMGFDQIYTPGI
-359 GRYGFASFKKET
+359 GRYGFASFKTET
-371 VLNREAYYIVLGNAE
+371 ILNREAYYIVMGNAE

-394 VWKGLI
+394 AWKGLLI
-400 SGDAESYY
+400 GDAEVYY
-408 LNGIKSS
+408 QQGIIAS
-415 MRLMKYWGESISEEE
+415 MRSMKYWGETIPESE
-430 IETYIKTLPKLGEN
+430 ITNYMNTLPKLGQN
-444 KSMNLRNGLDEII
+444 KTMNLRDGLDEIL

-484 TDNPNMNKLGITGN
+484 TDNPNMNKLGITN
-498 KLPGRLPYPQDES
+498 HKLPGRLPYPQDES

-517 YDEGVLMLSN
+517 YAKGVSMLSN

-540 PYFSL
+540 SYFK

>member
-1 MIMRTN
+1 M
-7 IKNIVSLLVSLILT
+7 KNIIKHVSILFISLGLA

-29 INTNPNK
+29 VNTNPNAI
-36 VTSIGSENLFHNVI
+36 TSVKSENLFHNVV

-65 PMMQYTATTNGN
+65 PMMQYTAATNGN

-108 YLNLIETQLTE
+108 YLNLIETQLKE
-119 ENNNASKLAEV
+119 ESGNTSKLAEV
-130 NIIRALLL
+130 KILRSLLL
-138 SQYADTFGPVPY
+138 SQYADTFGPIPY
-150 DQIAEALNGI
+150 DQIANALNGI
-160 VYPKYRSEK
+160 IYPEYRSEK
-169 DVYLGTEEFKGVLD
+169 DVYLGTTEFKGVLEI
-183 LLDESIQ
+183 LDESIQ
-190 VLKNSTDDLFPNDLF
+190 TLKNSTDELFANDIF
-205 FNADREKWIK
+205 YNADREKWIK

-234 VAKTYINKAISY
+234 IARTYIDKAVSY
-246 GLILDEIDI
+246 GVIMDEGDI
-255 AKINHRPSVTGEPD
+255 AKVNHRPTTTGEPS

-275 ANSLLTLKKERGYCY
+275 ATSLLTLKKERGYCY
-290 GASFIT
+290 AASFIT
-296 ALKEFNENQIDPRLK
+296 MLKGFNENQIDPRLK
-311 VIAGVYDENDVY
+311 AIAGVYDENGTY
-323 YDNYYDY
+323 FDNYQDY

-347 RMGFDDIYTPGI
+347 NMGFDQIYTPGI
-359 GRYGFASFKKET
+359 GRYGFASFKTET
-371 VLNREAYYIVLGNAE
+371 ILNRDAYYIVMGNAE

-394 VWKGLI
+394 AWKGLLT
-400 SGDAESYY
+400 GDAEVYY
-408 LNGIKSS
+408 QQGIIAS
-415 MRLMKYWGESISEEE
+415 MRLMKYWGETIPESE
-430 IETYIKTLPKLGEN
+430 ITNYMNTLPKLGQN
-444 KSMNLRNGLDEII
+444 KTMNLRDGLDEIL

-484 TDNPNMNKLGITGN
+484 TDNPNMNKLGITN
-498 KLPGRLPYPQDES
+498 HKLPGRLPYPQDES

-517 YDEGVLMLSN
+517 YAKGVSMLSN

-540 PYFSL
+540 SYFK

>member
-1 MIMRTN
+1 M
-7 IKNIVSLLVSLILT
+7 KNIIKHVSILFISLGLA

-29 INTNPNK
+29 VNTNPNAI
-36 VTSIGSENLFHNVI
+36 TSVKSENLFHNVV
-50 GYLGKPFAGEFEYIA
+50 GYLGKPFTGEFEYIA

-108 YLNLIETQLTE
+108 YLNLIETQLKE
-119 ENNNASKLAEV
+119 ESGNTSKLAEV
-130 NIIRALLL
+130 KILRSLLL
-138 SQYADTFGPVPY
+138 SQYADTFGPIPY
-150 DQIAEALNGI
+150 DQIANALNGI
-160 VYPKYRSEK
+160 IYPEYRSEK
-169 DVYLGTEEFKGVLD
+169 DVYLGTTEFKGVLEI
-183 LLDESIQ
+183 LDESIQ
-190 VLKNSTDDLFPNDLF
+190 TLKNSTDELFANDIF
-205 FNADREKWIK
+205 YNADREKWIK

-234 VAKTYINKAISY
+234 MARTYINKAVSY
-246 GLILDEIDI
+246 GVIMDEGDI
-255 AKINHRPSVTGEPD
+255 AKVNHRPTTTGEPS

-275 ANSLLTLKKERGYCY
+275 ATSLLTLKRERGYCY
-290 GASFIT
+290 AASFIT
-296 ALKEFNENQIDPRLK
+296 MLKGFNENQIDPRLK
-311 VIAGVYDENDVY
+311 AIAGVYDENGTY
-323 YDNYYDY
+323 FDNYQDY

-347 RMGFDDIYTPGI
+347 NMGFDQIYTPGI
-359 GRYGFASFKKET
+359 GRYGFASFKTET
-371 VLNREAYYIVLGNAE
+371 ILNREAYYIVMGNAE

-394 VWKGLI
+394 AWKGLLI
-400 SGDAESYY
+400 GDAEVYY
-408 LNGIKSS
+408 QQGIIAS
-415 MRLMKYWGESISEEE
+415 MRSMKYWGETIPESE
-430 IETYIKTLPKLGEN
+430 ITNYMNTLPKLGQN
-444 KSMNLRNGLDEII
+444 KTMNLRDGLDEIL

-484 TDNPNMNKLGITGN
+484 TDNPNMNKLGIPN
-498 KLPGRLPYPQDES
+498 HKLPGRLPYPQDES

-517 YDEGVLMLSN
+517 YAKGVSMLSN

-540 PYFSL
+540 SYFK

>member
-1 MIMRTN
+1 M
-7 IKNIVSLLVSLILT
+7 KNIIKHVSILFISLGLA

-29 INTNPNK
+29 VNTNPNSI
-36 VTSIGSENLFHNVI
+36 TSVKSENLFHNVV
-50 GYLGKPFAGEFEYIA
+50 GYLGKPFTGEFEYIA

-108 YLNLIETQLTE
+108 YLNLIETQLKE
-119 ENNNASKLAEV
+119 ESGNTSKLAEV
-130 NIIRALLL
+130 KILRSLLL
-138 SQYADTFGPVPY
+138 SQYADTFGPIPY
-150 DQIAEALNGI
+150 DQIANALNGI
-160 VYPKYRSEK
+160 IYPEYRSEK
-169 DVYLGTEEFKGVLD
+169 DVYLGTTEFKGVLEI
-183 LLDESIQ
+183 LDESIQ
-190 VLKNSTDDLFPNDLF
+190 TLKNSTDELFANDIF
-205 FNADREKWIK
+205 YNADREKWIK

-234 VAKTYINKAISY
+234 MARTYINKAVSY
-246 GLILDEIDI
+246 GVIMDEGDI
-255 AKINHRPSVTGEPD
+255 AKVNHRPTTTGEPS

-275 ANSLLTLKKERGYCY
+275 ATSLLTLKRERGYCY
-290 GASFIT
+290 AASFIT
-296 ALKEFNENQIDPRLK
+296 MLKGFNENQIDPRLK
-311 VIAGVYDENDVY
+311 AIAGVYDENGTY
-323 YDNYYDY
+323 FDNYQDY

-347 RMGFDDIYTPGI
+347 NMGFDQIYTPGI
-359 GRYGFASFKKET
+359 GRYGFASFKTET
-371 VLNREAYYIVLGNAE
+371 ILNREAYYIVMGNAE

-394 VWKGLI
+394 AWKGLLI
-400 SGDAESYY
+400 GDAEVYY
-408 LNGIKSS
+408 QQGIIAS
-415 MRLMKYWGESISEEE
+415 MRSMKYWGETIPESE
-430 IETYIKTLPKLGEN
+430 ITNYMNTLPKLGQN
-444 KSMNLRNGLDEII
+444 KTMNLRDGLDEIL

-484 TDNPNMNKLGITGN
+484 TDNPNMNKLGITN
-498 KLPGRLPYPQDES
+498 HKLPGRLPYPQDES

-517 YDEGVLMLSN
+517 YAKGVSMLSN

-540 PYFSL
+540 SYFK